1 MLMWLLQKKMRI
13 NGVNYSINWRRFRV
27 GWSFFV
33 PCLRLKESEL
43 AILVT
48 TKRFG
53 FRVLMKPVIEN
64 GIKGLRVW
72 RIK

>member
-1 MLMWLLQKKMRI
+1 
-13 NGVNYSINWRRFRV
+13 V

-48 TKRFG
+48 AKRFG